1 MKRILYIHLSN
12 DFLVKYK
19 ETLKTGII
27 EDLED
32 EYYGNIY
39 TKIDGY
45 YNTNH
50 YFEIPLWIAEAN
62 YALKDYFITDLLIIE
77 DINDLNNYLK
87 ENEIDFVLG
96 SILDATKDVI
106 KDLINKVES
115 KSITFLFG
123 GYIGASYFDFNKQV
137 KWFERIYHLGA
148 FLDIEYKYG
157 TDYSF
162 FKGDK
167 IIPRLRLSSGCLFHC
182 KFCTIDKNIQEV
194 EKIAIFQM
202 ALSFKD
208 LYFKYV
214 YVDDKSF
221 GQASNYYLLEELY
234 NYIREYNKEFIGF
247 IIQTTASIVSKNYI
261 DFNKLHISIVEIGIE
276 SFNNNILQ
284 RYKKPINEKMILDSI
299 SILKEQNIKFIPNII
314 VGLIGE
320 TIDTYKR
327 TMLLL
332 KENEK
337 DILMINLFYFSVY
350 SDTEIYEE
358 LNKQIDIKKT
368 DADETIISK
377 SFHTKE
383 QKVLNKNFYKKLL
396 KFGINITN

>member
-12 DFLVKYK
+12 DFLVEYK
-19 ETLKTGII
+19 EALKTGII
-27 EDLED
+27 ENLED

-62 YALKDYFITDLLIIE
+62 YALKDYFVTDLLIIE
-77 DINDLNNYLK
+77 DIYDLNNYLK
-87 ENEIDFVLG
+87 ENEVDYVLG
-96 SILDATKDVI
+96 SILDATKDVV
-106 KDLINKVES
+106 KDLINNVED

-123 GYIGASYFDFNKQV
+123 GYIDASYFNSNKQV
-137 KWFERIYHLGA
+137 KWFQEINHLGEY
-148 FLDIEYKYG
+148 LNIEYKYG

-182 KFCTIDKNIQEV
+182 KFCTIDKNIIEV
-194 EKIAIFQM
+194 EKKAILQM
-202 ALSFKD
+202 ASSLKD

-214 YVDDKSF
+214 YIDDKSF
-221 GQASNYYLLEELY
+221 GQADNYYLLEELY
-234 NYIREYNKEFIGF
+234 DYISKYNKNFIGF
-247 IIQTTASIVSKNYI
+247 IVQTTASIVSKDYI

-276 SFNNNILQ
+276 SFNNSILQ
-284 RYKKPINEKMILDSI
+284 KYKKPINEKMILDSI
-299 SILKEQNIKFIPNII
+299 KILKEQKVKFIPNII

-332 KENEK
+332 KENKK

-350 SDTEIYEE
+350 SDTEIYKE
-358 LNKQIDIKKT
+358 LNKQIDIKET
-368 DADETIISK
+368 DADETIMSK
-377 SFHTKE
+377 SFHTKKQTE
-383 QKVLNKNFYKKLL
+383 INKNFYKQLL
-396 KFGINITN
+396 KFGIDITN